1 MLLRT
6 AGWARIRDES
16 HPGTNARQCG
26 GTIALADMS
35 IKMTP
40 PWRACGLCR
49 QDDLSPQAAVAGCA
63 ADRACRYRGRTSPE
77 ESHSPCLRSWR
88 INAWLASG
96 GGSRIA
102 ALKA

>member
-16 HPGTNARQCG
+16 NPTTNARQCG

-40 PWRACGLCR
+40 SL
-49 QDDLSPQAAVAGCA
+49 
-63 ADRACRYRGRTSPE
+63 
-77 ESHSPCLRSWR
+77 ESLRS
-88 INAWLASG
+88 LSSG
-96 GGSRIA
+96 RSISSGSCGR
-102 ALKA
+102 LRS